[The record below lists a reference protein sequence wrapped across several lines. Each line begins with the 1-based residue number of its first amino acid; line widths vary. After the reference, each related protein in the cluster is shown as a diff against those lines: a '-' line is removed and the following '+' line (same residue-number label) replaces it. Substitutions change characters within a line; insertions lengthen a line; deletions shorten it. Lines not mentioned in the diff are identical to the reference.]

1 MPEQV
6 ITCPQHVS
14 TACLR
19 DGGRLAELRQ
29 VTRFA
34 REQCGRHEAEPRVGI
49 LDEQAGHLFP
59 FEQQC
64 RLTDGD
70 VPWNLH
76 NSWSHHMRNHSG
88 YEMYR
93 LEGLVIVGR
102 HGLETSSDSR
112 LHDS

>member
-1 MPEQV
+1 DRSDFDV
-6 ITCPQHVS
+6 V
-14 TACLR
+14 
-19 DGGRLAELRQ
+19 RLKPLSDDFPHN
-29 VTRFA
+29 VG
-34 REQCGRHEAEPRVGI
+34 GRHEAEPRVGI